1 MLRRILAWHSRFHKS
16 GHQAKRNGVLHE
28 TLREAD
34 RLAEEVF
41 VATYAVVLRA
51 SVKDVSQMSGRSR
64 QCCSS
69 VRTYVHNGSPTKA
82 RLLARA
88 TIRSMVGKTST
99 LVHSVMHARQPI
111 DDDNRPG
118 ASESKM

>member
-69 VRTYVHNGSPTKA
+69 VRTYTMAA
-82 RLLARA
+82 RRKPGCSRGRRFAAWWGRPARSS
-88 TIRSMVGKTST
+88 I
-99 LVHSVMHARQPI
+99 L
-111 DDDNRPG
+111 
-118 ASESKM
+118 